1 MTITSICHFSPATSE
16 NIRKLEKEREAS
28 GEEEEVEGIKETV
41 SATEIKKLGCI
52 AGDKEAGNEMAV
64 AKQTAQTAEV
74 ESRNT
79 VDTTTTRATHMV
91 RAEDTTTTA
100 RTEQQQQQQQQQQA
114 RYREEEEQKEEQ
126 KGASDGSTAE

>member
-41 SATEIKKLGCI
+41 SATERKKLGCI

-64 AKQTAQTAEV
+64 AKQTAQTAEA

-79 VDTTTTRATHMV
+79 VDTTTTRAMHMV

-100 RTEQQQQQQQQQQA
+100 RTEQQQQQQQQA
-114 RYREEEEQKEEQ
+114 RYREEEEQKEEE